1 MMKTVMRII
10 CSVAV
15 VGFLAAP
22 AYSGVVDSPKPLF
35 GGKAARTIYYVPNV
49 IHNNGM
55 ETVFTCTSLDSM
67 TIRIGI
73 EIFDSIGGPPLND
86 VSDPTGNG
94 AGDVPIGGTFTVG
107 TDNTKVLSEDEV
119 ISGLPPNI
127 RGGSARIVSNSKRIA
142 CSAVVIDESFS
153 NDATCTAGL
162 LSGACLVDSEC
173 DSSLGAGDGVCT
185 PRGLPGGVA
194 FPLKVISKKQRGD

>member
-1 MMKTVMRII
+1 MKIGMKIF
-10 CSVAV
+10 CSVAL
-15 VGFLAAP
+15 VGLLAAP
-22 AYSGVVDSPKPLF
+22 AYSGVVDSPNPIF
-35 GGKAARTIYYVPNV
+35 GGRTARTIFYVPNV

-55 ETVFTCTSLDSM
+55 ETVFSCTSLDSM
-67 TIRIGI
+67 VIRIGV

-86 VSDPTGNG
+86 VGDPVGNG
-94 AGDVPIGGTFTVG
+94 AEDVPIGGTLTVG
-107 TDNTKVLSEDEV
+107 TDNTEVLSEDEV
-119 ISGLPPNI
+119 IAGLPSNI

-185 PRGLPGGVA
+185 PKGLPGGVA

>member
-1 MMKTVMRII
+1 MKTGVRII

-15 VGFLAAP
+15 VGLLAAP
-22 AYSGVVDSPKPLF
+22 AYSGVIDSPKPLF
-35 GGKAARTIYYVPNV
+35 GGRAARTIFYVPNV

-73 EIFDSIGGPPLND
+73 EIFDSIGGPALND

-94 AGDVPIGGTFTVG
+94 AEDVPVGGTFTVG
-107 TDNTKVLSEDEV
+107 TDNTEVLSENEV
-119 ISGLPPNI
+119 ISGLPANI
-127 RGGSARIVSNSKRIA
+127 RGGSARIVSDSKRIA

-153 NDATCTAGL
+153 NEASCTAGL
-162 LSGACLVDSEC
+162 PSGSCLVDSDC
-173 DSSLGAGDGVCT
+173 DSVPLAGDGVCT

-194 FPLKVISKKQRGD
+194 FPLKVIAKKQRGD

>member
-1 MMKTVMRII
+1 MNAVVRII
-10 CSVAV
+10 FPVAV
-15 VGFLAAP
+15 VGLLAAP
-22 AYSGVVDSPKPLF
+22 AYSGLVDSPSPLF
-35 GGKAARTIYYVPNV
+35 DGRAARTIFYVPNV

-55 ETVFTCTSLDSM
+55 ETVFTCTSLDST

-86 VSDPTGNG
+86 VSDPSGNG
-94 AGDVPIGGTFTVG
+94 AEDVPVGGTFTVG
-107 TDNTKVLSEDEV
+107 TDNTEVLSEDEV
-119 ISGLPPNI
+119 IAGLPANI

-153 NDATCTAGL
+153 NDASCTAGL
-162 LSGACLVDSEC
+162 LSGACVVDSEC
-173 DSSLGAGDGVCT
+173 DSAPLAGDGVCT
-185 PRGLPGGVA
+185 PKGLPGGLA

>member
-1 MMKTVMRII
+1 MKTAMRII

-15 VGFLAAP
+15 VGLLAAP

-127 RGGSARIVSNSKRIA
+127 RGGSARIVSNSKRIG

-162 LSGACLVDSEC
+162 LSGACRFDSEC
-173 DSSLGAGDGVCT
+173 DSVLGAGDGVCT
-185 PRGLPGGVA
+185 PKGLPGGVA
-194 FPLKVISKKQRGD
+194 FPLKVIAKKQRGD